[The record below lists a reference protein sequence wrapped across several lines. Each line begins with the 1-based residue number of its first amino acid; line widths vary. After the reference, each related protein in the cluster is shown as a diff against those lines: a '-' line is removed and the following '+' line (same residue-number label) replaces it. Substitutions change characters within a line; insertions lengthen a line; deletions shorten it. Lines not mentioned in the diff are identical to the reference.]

1 MHRFG
6 QKGPKD
12 VAELE
17 ELRSWD
23 HELHFTK
30 IRLGHGRKTACCKQR
45 GMILLNPG
53 KSGRVAGEIGV
64 VSEFPDVVGLLSDY
78 LRSR

>member
-23 HELHFTK
+23 HSLHFTR
-30 IRLGHGRKTACCKQR
+30 IRLGHGRKHACRKR
-45 GMILLNPG
+45 RNMILLWPPWISFEQQ
-53 KSGRVAGEIGV
+53 KLTELICEKQTYKFV
-64 VSEFPDVVGLLSDY
+64 
-78 LRSR
+78 